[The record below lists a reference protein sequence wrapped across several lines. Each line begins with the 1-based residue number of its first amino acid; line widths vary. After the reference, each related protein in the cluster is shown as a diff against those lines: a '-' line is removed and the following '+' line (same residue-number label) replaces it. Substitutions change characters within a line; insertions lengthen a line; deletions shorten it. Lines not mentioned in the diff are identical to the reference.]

1 MIAFG
6 KRAARSLRR
15 NLGLP
20 VRIESGLAKGML
32 FLSSSADDAA
42 FVSGAYE
49 SAIQDAIASLLRP
62 GSVFYDVGS
71 NFGFFSLIA
80 ARLVGPAGAVVAF
93 EPVPNNVRR
102 IEANAAANKLENI
115 TVVPRAVSDKSGVE
129 TLYLA
134 EYGGGSALMGS
145 GEPPDVIGETRIE
158 AISLGDFAAGPA
170 VRLPDLVKID
180 VEGAEL
186 RVLHGMRQI
195 LALKRTALIIEFDD
209 VELAKFKKKRD
220 DAQRFLTE
228 QAYRSTILE
237 NSYRDGGWFVR
248 HLLCQPV

>member
-102 IEANAAANKLENI
+102 
-115 TVVPRAVSDKSGVE
+115 
-129 TLYLA
+129 
-134 EYGGGSALMGS
+134 
-145 GEPPDVIGETRIE
+145 
-158 AISLGDFAAGPA
+158 
-170 VRLPDLVKID
+170 
-180 VEGAEL
+180 
-186 RVLHGMRQI
+186 
-195 LALKRTALIIEFDD
+195 
-209 VELAKFKKKRD
+209 
-220 DAQRFLTE
+220 
-228 QAYRSTILE
+228 
-237 NSYRDGGWFVR
+237 
-248 HLLCQPV
+248 